1 MASLLGSVVFAGSFL
16 CLAGCSNLG
25 YYWQSASGHLRV
37 MQAARPVPDWLAD
50 DTAPQRLKDQLALS
64 QRIRV
69 FASEQLRLPNNPSY
83 RRYAD
88 LHRSAVVWNVVAAPV
103 YSLTLRTSCFPVT
116 GCVGY
121 RGYFDEQ
128 QARAEAQ
135 RLGAQGLEAA
145 SYPVPAYSTL
155 GWMNWA
161 GGDPL
166 LNTFINYP
174 EGELA
179 RMVFHE
185 LAHQVV
191 YARDDTMFNESFA
204 TAVERLGVKRWLQT
218 QAGAQARE
226 DYARYDGR
234 RNQFR
239 ILTQATRKQ
248 LEAVYADLSLT
259 DPEREQRKQAV
270 MARFRAD
277 YQVLRE
283 SWQLEPARLRLTDQ
297 WVAQAN
303 NASFGALA
311 AYDAL
316 VPAFEGLFASVGG
329 DWRRFYAEAR
339 RLADLPKADRQAILK
354 TKESPHA

>member
-1 MASLLGSVVFAGSFL
+1 V
-16 CLAGCSNLG
+16 
-25 YYWQSASGHLRV
+25 
-37 MQAARPVPDWLAD
+37 
-50 DTAPQRLKDQLALS
+50 
-64 QRIRV
+64 I
-69 FASEQLRLPNNPSY
+69 
-83 RRYAD
+83 
-88 LHRSAVVWNVVAAPV
+88 WNVVAAPA
-103 YSLTLRTSCFPVT
+103 YSLKLKTSCFPVT

-121 RGYFDEQ
+121 RGFFDEQ

-135 RLGAQGLEAA
+135 QLRAQGYEAA

-185 LAHQVV
+185 LSHQVV
-191 YARDDTMFNESFA
+191 YAKDDTMFNESFA
-204 TAVERLGVKRWLQT
+204 TAVERLGVQRWLQS
-218 QAGAQARE
+218 QASDAARE
-226 DYARYDGR
+226 DYARSNTR

-239 ILTQATRKQ
+239 ALTQATRKQ
-248 LEAVYADLSLT
+248 LQAVYADLSLT
-259 DPEREQRKQAV
+259 DPEREQRKEAA
-270 MARFRAD
+270 MAAFRAE
-277 YQVLRE
+277 YRALRA
-283 SWQLEPARLRLTDQ
+283 SWQLPDARLRLTDQ

-311 AYDAL
+311 IYDEL

-329 DWRRFYAEAR
+329 DWQRFYAEAR
-339 RLADLPKADRQAILK
+339 RLADLPKAERQAILR
-354 TKESPHA
+354 TKEPPHA